1 MYYGCIICDILG
13 WIDPPGKPTFEFTN
27 FSKSTQQD
35 KIFLHANITWSPPQ
49 YLGGLEASD
58 IYYQLQATGYSVNTT
73 DTYSEFSSSTGG
85 RTLDITITAHYNSSS
100 IESMYIP
107 SNVKVN
113 KQYNLCNVV
122 GEQIVDL
129 MSVCISYY
137 IMHACI
143 LSGP

>member
-1 MYYGCIICDILG
+1 MYYGHIICDILG

-73 DTYSEFSSSTGG
+73 DRYLF
-85 RTLDITITAHYNSSS
+85 
-100 IESMYIP
+100 
-107 SNVKVN
+107 
-113 KQYNLCNVV
+113 
-122 GEQIVDL
+122 
-129 MSVCISYY
+129 
-137 IMHACI
+137 
-143 LSGP
+143 